1 MVWQVVC
8 LCEGEINGRFVFISA
23 SQGAQQRNM
32 SWSYLC
38 SEACLP
44 TIVNP
49 ILSPWREE
57 TKVRRLMSL
66 LTNDWKGSWY
76 IKTTK
81 SLELKIAIKGSWFM
95 NTIKS
100 LEGKIAIK
108 DGGCSF
114 WKIENGDV
122 RAWYCVLPLPQWSL
136 DIPTTVSVGGLWF
149 WLKIHVLFFFHSR
162 QAHQRSGTQSLDY
175 DFESTFL
182 HTRQAH
188 KRSVTI

>member
-1 MVWQVVC
+1 
-8 LCEGEINGRFVFISA
+8 
-23 SQGAQQRNM
+23 M

-49 ILSPWREE
+49 ISVTLTRRNESA
-57 TKVRRLMSL
+57 KVNVIVDKWLKWQL
-66 LTNDWKGSWY
+66 IY
-76 IKTTK
+76 KTTK
-81 SLELKIAIKGSWFM
+81 SLEGKIVIKDSWFM
-95 NTIKS
+95 KTIKS
-100 LEGKIAIK
+100 LEGKIVIK
-108 DGGCSF
+108 DGGWSF

-149 WLKIHVLFFFHSR
+149 WLKIHVLFFFFHSR

-175 DFESTFL
+175 DFESTFC
-182 HTRQAH
+182 TRG
-188 KRSVTI
+188 KRISVQSLFSWKGV